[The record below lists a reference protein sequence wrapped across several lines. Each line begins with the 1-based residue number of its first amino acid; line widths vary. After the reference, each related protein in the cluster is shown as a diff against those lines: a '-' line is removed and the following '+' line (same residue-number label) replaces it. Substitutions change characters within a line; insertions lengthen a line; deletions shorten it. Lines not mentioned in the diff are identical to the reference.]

1 NEGEARRRRKTI
13 EMEADF
19 YGAMDGASKFV
30 RGDAIAAVVIV
41 LVNIFGGFGVGVF
54 QQGMPLVQALQTFT
68 LLTVGDGLVSQLPAL
83 LISTAT
89 GIMVTRAASEANLG
103 KDVIKQFS
111 ANPRAMGIASGVVLF
126 LAIIPGLPKL
136 PFLLIGGIG
145 AFGAWSMFR
154 AQTRAA

>member
-1 NEGEARRRRKTI
+1 DADLNAGLINEAEARKRRRNI

-41 LVNIFGGFGVGVF
+41 LVNVFGGFGVGVL
-54 QQGMPLVQALQTFT
+54 QQGLSLTDALRNYT
-68 LLTVGDGLVSQLPAL
+68 LLTVGDGLVSQIPAL

-103 KDVIKQFS
+103 RDVLGQF
-111 ANPRAMGIASGVVLF
+111 AKRPRALGIAGAVLLV
-126 LAIIPGLPKL
+126 LA
-136 PFLLIGGIG
+136 
-145 AFGAWSMFR
+145 
-154 AQTRAA
+154 

>member
-54 QQGMPLVQALQTFT
+54 QQGMPLVQALQNFT
-68 LLTVGDGLVSQLPAL
+68 LLTVGDGLVTQVPAL

-103 KDVIKQFS
+103 RDVVGQF
-111 ANPRAMGIASGVVLF
+111 AKNPRAIGIAGTVLLI
-126 LAIIPGLPKL
+126 LAAIPGLPKL
-136 PFLLIGGIG
+136 PFFLIGGGAVIG
-145 AFGAWSMFR
+145 AW
-154 AQTRAA
+154 